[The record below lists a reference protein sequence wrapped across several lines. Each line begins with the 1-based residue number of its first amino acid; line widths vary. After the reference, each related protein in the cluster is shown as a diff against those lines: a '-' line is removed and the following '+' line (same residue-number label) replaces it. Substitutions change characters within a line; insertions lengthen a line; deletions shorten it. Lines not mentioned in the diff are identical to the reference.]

1 MPALIRYYLAATVHG
16 QRYLAPLLFDLA
28 VLSVFTINDAG
39 PLIGSYVVSAA
50 SLLLTSCWLTVTIVN
65 LEDPVRRAITL
76 VAAGGAMRVL
86 AAEAGLAVLA
96 GGALI
101 GVGTIFPIVSG
112 SHTVTWDDVA
122 AGILAQVT
130 TTAVGI
136 AVGLLCSRL
145 VVPRPGYSLILAL
158 AVIVAVPL
166 TPGLPPVHSM
176 LRRMSSAG
184 GSVPAGPLAADALI
198 AAFVLLGAF
207 AVTHRI
213 AVRRD

>member
-1 MPALIRYYLAATVHG
+1 LPALIRYYLAATVHG

-96 GGALI
+96 GVALI
-101 GVGTIFPIVSG
+101 GVGTVFPIVSG
-112 SHTVTWDDVA
+112 SHIVTWDDVVV
-122 AGILAQVT
+122 GILAQVT
-130 TTAVGI
+130 TAAVGI

-158 AVIVAVPL
+158 VVIVAVPL

-176 LRRMSSAG
+176 LRRMSSAA
-184 GSVPAGPLAADALI
+184 GSVPVGSLATDALI

>member
-1 MPALIRYYLAATVHG
+1 LPALIRYYLAATVHG
-16 QRYLAPLLFDLA
+16 QRYLGPLLFDVA
-28 VLSVFTINDAG
+28 VLSVFTINDTG

-76 VAAGGAMRVL
+76 VATGGAVRVL

-96 GGALI
+96 GLALI

-112 SHTVTWDDVA
+112 SHTVTLDDVTV
-122 AGILAQVT
+122 GILAQVT

-158 AVIVAVPL
+158 VVIVAVPL
-166 TPGLPPVHSM
+166 TPGLPPVHPM
-176 LRRMSSAG
+176 LRLMSSAAG
-184 GSVPAGPLAADALI
+184 PVPAGPLVVDALI
-198 AAFVLLGAF
+198 AAFVLLAAF

>member
-1 MPALIRYYLAATVHG
+1 LPALIRYYLAATVHG

-96 GGALI
+96 GVVLI

-112 SHTVTWDDVA
+112 SHSVTPGDVVV
-122 AGILAQVT
+122 GILAQVT
-130 TTAVGI
+130 TAAVGI
-136 AVGLLCSRL
+136 AVGLLSSRL

-158 AVIVAVPL
+158 VVIVAVPL

-176 LRRMSSAG
+176 LRLMSSAG
-184 GSVPAGPLAADALI
+184 VRCRPGRSPS
-198 AAFVLLGAF
+198 
-207 AVTHRI
+207 TH
-213 AVRRD
+213 

>member
-1 MPALIRYYLAATVHG
+1 LPALIRYYLAATVHG
-16 QRYLAPLLFDLA
+16 QRYLAPLLLDLA

-39 PLIGSYVVSAA
+39 PLTGSYVVSAA

-76 VAAGGAMRVL
+76 VAAGGAVRVL

-96 GGALI
+96 GVVLI
-101 GVGTIFPIVSG
+101 GVGTVFPILSG
-112 SHTVTWDDVA
+112 SHTVTFDGVA
-122 AGILAQVT
+122 VGVLAQVT

-158 AVIVAVPL
+158 VVIVAVPL

-176 LRRMSSAG
+176 LRLMSSAG
-184 GSVPAGPLAADALI
+184 GAVPTGPLIADAAVAVVVLL
-198 AAFVLLGAF
+198 AAFAL
-207 AVTHRI
+207 THRI

>member
-16 QRYLAPLLFDLA
+16 QRYLAPLLFDLG
-28 VLSVFTINDAG
+28 VLSVFTINDGG
-39 PLIGSYVVSAA
+39 PLAGSYVVSAG
-50 SLLLTSCWLTVTIVN
+50 SLLLTACWLTVTIVN

-76 VAAGGAMRVL
+76 VAAGGALRVL

-96 GGALI
+96 GIVLA
-101 GVGTIFPIVSG
+101 GVGTIFPIVAG
-112 SHTVTWDDVA
+112 SHVVTAGAVTV
-122 AGILAQVT
+122 GLLAQL
-130 TTAVGI
+130 TTAGVGV

-158 AVIVAVPL
+158 VVIVAVPL
-166 TPGLPPVHSM
+166 TPGLPPVHPM
-176 LRRMSSAG
+176 LRLLSSASG
-184 GSVPAGPLAADALI
+184 AVPLGPLVADAVI
-198 AAFVLLGAF
+198 AAIVLIGAF

>member
-1 MPALIRYYLAATVHG
+1 LPALIRYYLAATVHG

-39 PLIGSYVVSAA
+39 PLIGGYVVSAS

-96 GGALI
+96 GVALI

-112 SHTVTWDDVA
+112 SHTVTPDDVA
-122 AGILAQVT
+122 VGILAQVT

-158 AVIVAVPL
+158 VVIVAVPL
-166 TPGLPPVHSM
+166 TPGLPPVHPM
-176 LRRMSSAG
+176 LRLMSSAG
-184 GSVPAGPLAADALI
+184 GSVPAGPLATDALI
-198 AAFVLLGAF
+198 AAFVLIGAF

>member
-1 MPALIRYYLAATVHG
+1 LPALIRYYLAATVHG
-16 QRYLAPLLFDLA
+16 QRYLAPLLFDVA
-28 VLSVFTINDAG
+28 VLCVFTINDAG
-39 PLIGSYVVSAA
+39 PLIGSYVVSSA
-50 SLLLTSCWLTVTIVN
+50 SLLLTACWLTVTIVN

-96 GGALI
+96 GVVLI

-112 SHTVTWDDVA
+112 SHTVTVGDVL
-122 AGILAQVT
+122 AGILAQAT
-130 TTAVGI
+130 TTAIGT

-145 VVPRPGYSLILAL
+145 VVPRAGWSLIVAL
-158 AVIVAVPL
+158 VVIVAVPL
-166 TPGLPPVHSM
+166 TPGLPPVHGM
-176 LRRMSSAG
+176 LRLMSADKVSLDPLLVDAG
-184 GSVPAGPLAADALI
+184 IALLI
-198 AAFVLLGAF
+198 LFGAF